1 MFSNNLWGLIGRGTI
16 LIFPLTSTLWAFLCR
31 FEDEGVTLKWKCGKV
46 LGVNTYVVYRDS
58 VCPDIKGK
66 DNIVYSVLVR
76 WHATVSHQ
84 NSFNMS
90 WYRFYRMI
98 IILRTKPLSWH
109 SLTFKFC
116 QVTSINVD
124 GSDRKKWL
132 DTLFSIK
139 GERWLGGMYVYLATS
154 SPKSHLRTVC
164 A

>member
-1 MFSNNLWGLIGRGTI
+1 M
-16 LIFPLTSTLWAFLCR
+16 
-31 FEDEGVTLKWKCGKV
+31 WKSS
-46 LGVNTYVVYRDS
+46 GVNTYVVYRDS

-90 WYRFYRMI
+90 WYRFYRII

-124 GSDRKKWL
+124 GSDRKK
-132 DTLFSIK
+132 
-139 GERWLGGMYVYLATS
+139 
-154 SPKSHLRTVC
+154 
-164 A
+164 